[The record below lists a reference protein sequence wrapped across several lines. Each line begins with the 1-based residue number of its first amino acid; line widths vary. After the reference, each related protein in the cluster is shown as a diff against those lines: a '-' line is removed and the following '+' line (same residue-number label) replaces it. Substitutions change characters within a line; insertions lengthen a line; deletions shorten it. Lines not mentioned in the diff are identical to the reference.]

1 MRILFCVFEICKYNT
16 IICYCRLINCIK
28 LFFSLNVKGSQRKPC
43 SSYSQ
48 MFDAKDSSMNGT
60 RIACKVTA
68 KSIMIKSF

>member
-16 IICYCRLINCIK
+16 ILYYCRLINYIR
-28 LFFSLNVKGSQRKPC
+28 LFFSLNVKG
-43 SSYSQ
+43 SQ

-60 RIACKVTA
+60 CNACKVTA